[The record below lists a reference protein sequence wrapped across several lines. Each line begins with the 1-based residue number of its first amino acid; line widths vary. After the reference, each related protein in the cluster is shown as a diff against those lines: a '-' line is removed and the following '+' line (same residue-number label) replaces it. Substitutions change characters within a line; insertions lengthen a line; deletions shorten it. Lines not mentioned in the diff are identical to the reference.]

1 MEPDPRAFLWD
12 VLQSAQAIARFLDQ
26 RSLEDYHA
34 DDMLRGAVERR
45 FEIIGEAL
53 GRLAK
58 ASPTIATRVPD
69 LSAAIALRN
78 TLIHGY
84 AKVDND
90 TVWRIAQEDLPV
102 LRAVI
107 ISLLDELGG

>member
-1 MEPDPRAFLWD
+1 M
-12 VLQSAQAIARFLDQ
+12 
-26 RSLEDYHA
+26 EDYNA

-58 ASPTIATRVPD
+58 ASPRIAARVPD
-69 LSAAIALRN
+69 LSAAVALRN

-90 TVWRIAQEDLPV
+90 TVWCIAQDNLPV

-107 ISLLDELGG
+107 LSLFNERVRET